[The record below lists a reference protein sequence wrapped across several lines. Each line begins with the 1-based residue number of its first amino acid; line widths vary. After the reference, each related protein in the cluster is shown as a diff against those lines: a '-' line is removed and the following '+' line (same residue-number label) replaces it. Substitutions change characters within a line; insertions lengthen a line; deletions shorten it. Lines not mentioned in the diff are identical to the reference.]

1 MQLTGNPQSLF
12 SQGQHVAEEEQQ
24 PAPHLVSQ
32 TDFNDNFELCHQ
44 RPAPGDHGSRP
55 RLAVIG
61 GTSEPS
67 SSGWTSTTATTM
79 NQQVLYDFATSTDLL
94 MRNLTMIV
102 GNPSQRC
109 FANAPWRAFTWLCA
123 FLQEHNLQPWGAR
136 RGAVQESLETCEA
149 VDLQRLPGLQ
159 TLWQQHDLN
168 VQGDASHFVNTLW
181 LATQSRAFA
190 YRYAEIQPG
199 GLLKDH
205 IQMLI
210 HIDFPAHCLDEV
222 HFQDLI
228 NEWCNE
234 GLGQYFMDEKRAL
247 VCHLQKS
254 MAPSLL
260 HHFDVPRP
268 PMVSRRWTDAQGDSQ
283 SDATDCW

>member
-1 MQLTGNPQSLF
+1 MHLGEPSPGFVLF
-12 SQGQHVAEEEQQ
+12 SKNTISNLGEHVGEQ
-24 PAPHLVSQ
+24 SKK
-32 TDFNDNFELCHQ
+32 
-44 RPAPGDHGSRP
+44 
-55 RLAVIG
+55 
-61 GTSEPS
+61 
-67 SSGWTSTTATTM
+67 
-79 NQQVLYDFATSTDLL
+79 
-94 MRNLTMIV
+94 
-102 GNPSQRC
+102 
-109 FANAPWRAFTWLCA
+109 
-123 FLQEHNLQPWGAR
+123 
-136 RGAVQESLETCEA
+136 SLETCEA

-234 GLGQYFMDEKRAL
+234 GLGQYFMDEKRG
-247 VCHLQKS
+247 
-254 MAPSLL
+254 
-260 HHFDVPRP
+260 PRLSP
-268 PMVSRRWTDAQGDSQ
+268 PEVDGTV
-283 SDATDCW
+283 TITPF